1 MIFDFDFPIFDED
14 YKIPLEKKILRHYYL
29 REIGFETLGVW
40 KLKLNDKLNEINKE
54 LKETKANIKE
64 LNRQSSSLSQI
75 EEIEKIQLA
84 IKEQEKKRKKIQRE
98 IFDIE
103 EEIESRRDQLI
114 EELKLAKVQKIED
127 LKLFMCEWE
136 IK

>member
-1 MIFDFDFPIFDED
+1 MI
-14 YKIPLEKKILRHYYL
+14 
-29 REIGFETLGVW
+29 
-40 KLKLNDKLNEINKE
+40 INKE
-54 LKETKANIKE
+54 LKETKAKIKE

-103 EEIESRRDQLI
+103 EEIESKRDQLI

-127 LKLFMCEWE
+127 FKLFMCEWE

>member
-1 MIFDFDFPIFDED
+1 
-14 YKIPLEKKILRHYYL
+14 
-29 REIGFETLGVW
+29 
-40 KLKLNDKLNEINKE
+40 LKA
-54 LKETKANIKE
+54 TKAKIKE

-103 EEIESRRDQLI
+103 EEIESKRDQLI

-127 LKLFMCEWE
+127 FKLFMCEWE

>member
-1 MIFDFDFPIFDED
+1 
-14 YKIPLEKKILRHYYL
+14 
-29 REIGFETLGVW
+29 
-40 KLKLNDKLNEINKE
+40 
-54 LKETKANIKE
+54 
-64 LNRQSSSLSQI
+64 LSQI

-103 EEIESRRDQLI
+103 EEIESKRDQLI

-127 LKLFMCEWE
+127 FKLFMCEWE

>member
-1 MIFDFDFPIFDED
+1 M
-14 YKIPLEKKILRHYYL
+14 
-29 REIGFETLGVW
+29 
-40 KLKLNDKLNEINKE
+40 
-54 LKETKANIKE
+54 
-64 LNRQSSSLSQI
+64 SQI

-127 LKLFMCEWE
+127 FKLFMCEWE

>member
-1 MIFDFDFPIFDED
+1 M
-14 YKIPLEKKILRHYYL
+14 
-29 REIGFETLGVW
+29 
-40 KLKLNDKLNEINKE
+40 
-54 LKETKANIKE
+54 
-64 LNRQSSSLSQI
+64 SQI

-103 EEIESRRDQLI
+103 EEIESKRDQLI

-127 LKLFMCEWE
+127 FKLFMCEWE

>member
-1 MIFDFDFPIFDED
+1 M
-14 YKIPLEKKILRHYYL
+14 
-29 REIGFETLGVW
+29 
-40 KLKLNDKLNEINKE
+40 
-54 LKETKANIKE
+54 
-64 LNRQSSSLSQI
+64 SQI

>member
-1 MIFDFDFPIFDED
+1 M
-14 YKIPLEKKILRHYYL
+14 
-29 REIGFETLGVW
+29 
-40 KLKLNDKLNEINKE
+40 
-54 LKETKANIKE
+54 
-64 LNRQSSSLSQI
+64 SQI

-98 IFDIE
+98 IVDIE
-103 EEIESRRDQLI
+103 EEIESKRDQLI

-127 LKLFMCEWE
+127 FKLFMCEWE